1 MNSKWLWPSIIAVLL
16 IAIWLY
22 LPPGIDP
29 VAVPADSDS
38 IARGEYLVKAGGC
51 ISCHEGSEG
60 EGGLSGSAAVESPFG
75 TFYASNITPDPE
87 TGIGN
92 WSGED
97 FIAALRHGRRPD
109 GSFYYPAFPYRAY
122 KGLSEEE
129 ILDIAAYLQSQ
140 PAISHSVAPHELPAW
155 VGRWQMLGWNL
166 LADWKE
172 PGREMNDDP
181 EIARGEHLVRNLG
194 HCSECHS
201 PRDALGIIQYRD
213 EFKGGEI
220 PDGHVE
226 AIDAEALNS
235 WTEED
240 LALFFLIGMKQ
251 DGEFVGGKME
261 PVIEHNTSQLTDAD
275 REAMAAFFK
284 RGLPASP

>member
-1 MNSKWLWPSIIAVLL
+1 MKSTWFWPSLIAFLL

-22 LPPGIDP
+22 LPPGIDA
-29 VAVPADSDS
+29 VAVPTDSDS
-38 IARGEYLVKAGGC
+38 VARGEYLVKAGGC
-51 ISCHEGSEG
+51 ISCHEGSNES
-60 EGGLSGSAAVESPFG
+60 LSGGAAVESPFG
-75 TFYASNITPDPE
+75 TFYASNITPDQQ
-87 TGIGN
+87 TGIGG

-122 KGLSEEE
+122 SGLSDEE
-129 ILDIAAYLQSQ
+129 ILDIAAYLQNQ
-140 PAISHSVAPHELPAW
+140 TAIENSVAAHDLPGW

-172 PGREMNDDP
+172 PQRQAGTDP

-213 EFKGGEI
+213 EFKGGEL

-226 AIDAEALNS
+226 AIDAEALS
-235 WTEED
+235 GWTEED
-240 LALFFLIGMKQ
+240 LSLFLLIGMKQ

-261 PVIEHNTSQLTDAD
+261 PVIEHNTSQLTDED
-275 REAMAAFFK
+275 RQAMAAFFK
-284 RGLPASP
+284 RGLTAE

>member
-1 MNSKWLWPSIIAVLL
+1 MKSTWFWPSLIAVLL
-16 IAIWLY
+16 VAIWLY
-22 LPPGIDP
+22 LPPGIDA
-29 VAVPADSDS
+29 VAVPTDSDS
-38 IARGEYLVKAGGC
+38 VTRGEYLVKAGGC
-51 ISCHEGSEG
+51 ISCHEGSNES
-60 EGGLSGSAAVESPFG
+60 LSGGTAVESPFG
-75 TFYASNITPDPE
+75 TFFASNITPDQQ

-97 FIAALRHGRRPD
+97 FIAALRHGRSPD

-122 KGLSEEE
+122 SGLSDEE
-129 ILDIAAYLQSQ
+129 ILDIAAYLQNQ
-140 PAISHSVAPHELPAW
+140 TAIENSVAAHDLPGW

-172 PGREMNDDP
+172 PRRQITTDP

-213 EFKGGEI
+213 EFKGGEL

-226 AIDAEALNS
+226 AIDAEALS
-235 WTEED
+235 GWTEED
-240 LALFFLIGMKQ
+240 LSLFLLIGMKQ

-261 PVIEHNTSQLTDAD
+261 PVIEHNTSQLTDED
-275 REAMAAFFK
+275 RQAMAAFFK
-284 RGLPASP
+284 RGLIAE

>member
-1 MNSKWLWPSIIAVLL
+1 MKSTWFWPSLIAVLL
-16 IAIWLY
+16 VAIWLY
-22 LPPGIDP
+22 LPPGIDA
-29 VAVPADSDS
+29 VAVPTDSDS
-38 IARGEYLVKAGGC
+38 VTRGEYLVKAGGC
-51 ISCHEGSEG
+51 ISCHEGSNES
-60 EGGLSGSAAVESPFG
+60 LSGGAAVESPFG
-75 TFYASNITPDPE
+75 TFFASNITPDQQ

-97 FIAALRHGRRPD
+97 FIAALRHGRSPD

-122 KGLSEEE
+122 SGLSDEE
-129 ILDIAAYLQSQ
+129 ILDIAAYLQNQ
-140 PAISHSVAPHELPAW
+140 TAIENSVAAHDLPGW

-166 LADWKE
+166 LANWKE
-172 PGREMNDDP
+172 PRRQIATDP

-213 EFKGGEI
+213 EFKGGEL

-226 AIDAEALNS
+226 AIDAEALS
-235 WTEED
+235 GWTEED
-240 LALFFLIGMKQ
+240 LSLFLLIGMKQ

-261 PVIEHNTSQLTDAD
+261 PVIEHNTSQLTDED
-275 REAMAAFFK
+275 RQAMAAFFK
-284 RGLPASP
+284 RGLIAE

>member
-1 MNSKWLWPSIIAVLL
+1 VKSTWFWPSLIAVLL
-16 IAIWLY
+16 VAIWLY
-22 LPPGIDP
+22 LPPGIDA
-29 VAVPADSDS
+29 VAVPTDSDS
-38 IARGEYLVKAGGC
+38 VTRGEYLVKAGGC
-51 ISCHEGSEG
+51 ISCHEGSNES
-60 EGGLSGSAAVESPFG
+60 LSGGTAVESPFG
-75 TFYASNITPDPE
+75 TFFASNITPDQQ

-97 FIAALRHGRRPD
+97 FIAALRHGRSPD

-122 KGLSEEE
+122 SGLSDEE
-129 ILDIAAYLQSQ
+129 ILDIAAYLQNQ
-140 PAISHSVAPHELPAW
+140 TAIENSVAAHDLPGW

-172 PGREMNDDP
+172 PRRQITTDP

-213 EFKGGEI
+213 EFKGGEL

-226 AIDAEALNS
+226 AIDAEALS
-235 WTEED
+235 GWTEED
-240 LALFFLIGMKQ
+240 LSLFLLIGMKQ

-261 PVIEHNTSQLTDAD
+261 PVIEHNTSQLTDED
-275 REAMAAFFK
+275 RQAMAAFFK
-284 RGLPASP
+284 RGLIAE